1 MSMAREAGGL
11 LTSVKDFYL
20 WLEAL
25 FNSPTSS
32 SKHLIKPILLRQM
45 MTPSLI
51 SRKNPYGWDG
61 YGYGLIINDNG
72 NVIEHTGEVYG
83 FETCFKR
90 LMKEQINIILF
101 SNIFECPVGDYAD
114 YIQSIL
120 TTTEHGEFGAKR
132 LRQRF
137 NTTSKTKKRFKNKF
151 LR

>member
-1 MSMAREAGGL
+1 MSLAREASGL
-11 LTSVKDFYL
+11 WTNVKDFYL

-32 SKHLIKPILLRQM
+32 SKHLIKPIVLKQIIP
-45 MTPSLI
+45 PSRI

-61 YGYGLIINDNG
+61 YGLIINDDG
-72 NVIEHTGEVYG
+72 NVIEHSGEVYG

-90 LMKEQINIILF
+90 LVKEQINIILF

-120 TTTEHGEFGAKR
+120 TTAEDGEFDAKR
-132 LRQRF
+132 QRQ
-137 NTTSKTKKRFKNKF
+137 TI
-151 LR
+151 